1 MNPFSERSFPV
12 EHISKRILT
21 VAGAAALLW
30 FFVSYLLEPA
40 LPFLL
45 GLSLALLAEPAV
57 RFLQRWLHLPR
68 FAAVGIGLTGS
79 LVLGLSLLVLL
90 CSFLIKELGIL
101 AGILPNLEES
111 ARSGLQILEDWLLG
125 LAAGTPEG
133 IRPLLTRT
141 VLGLSGSG
149 NSIMRQALGQLPQL
163 AASFISHLSSGL
175 VGIGTGLLSAFL
187 ISARLPQLRQWF
199 SQKLPAGWKRRYLP
213 ALKNVRHASFCWL
226 KAQLKLSG
234 LTFFIVTAG
243 LTLLRVSYAPIWAF
257 GIALVDAVPLLGT
270 GIILLPWCLISLV
283 RGQTLLAA
291 GLLATYGAAAISRSI
306 WEPRLL
312 GKQLGLDPLV
322 TLITLYFG
330 YRAWGILGMIF
341 SPLLAVTA
349 IGLTRSAPN
358 SP

>member
-1 MNPFSERSFPV
+1 MG
-12 EHISKRILT
+12 HISKRILT
-21 VAGAAALLW
+21 IAGAAALLW
-30 FFVSYLLEPA
+30 FFISYLLEPT

-45 GLSLALLAEPAV
+45 GLALALLAEPAV
-57 RFLQRWLHLPR
+57 GFLQQQLRLPR

-79 LVLGLSLLVLL
+79 LVLGLSLLILL

-101 AGILPNLEES
+101 AGILPDLEQS
-111 ARSGLQILEDWLLG
+111 ARAGLQTLEGWLLG

-149 NSIMRQALGQLPQL
+149 SSLMNQALGQLPRVATAVLGQV
-163 AASFISHLSSGL
+163 SSGL
-175 VGIGTGLLSAFL
+175 VGIGTGLLAAFL

-199 SQKLPAGWKRRYLP
+199 RQKLPDRWKNRYFP
-213 ALKNVRHASFCWL
+213 ALKNVRHASLCWL
-226 KAQLKLSG
+226 KAQIKLSA
-234 LTFFIVTAG
+234 LTFCIVTAG
-243 LTLLRVSYAPIWAF
+243 LMLLRVAYAPIWAF

-270 GIILLPWCLISLV
+270 GIILLPWSLISLV
-283 RGQTLLAA
+283 QGNNLLAI
-291 GLLATYGAAAISRSI
+291 GLLATYGAASI
-306 WEPRLL
+306 CRTLWEPRLL

-322 TLITLYFG
+322 TLMALYFG
-330 YRAWGILGMIF
+330 YQAWGILGMIF

-349 IGLTRSAPN
+349 IGLTRDTPN

>member
-1 MNPFSERSFPV
+1 V
-12 EHISKRILT
+12 GHISKRIFT
-21 VAGAAALLW
+21 VAAAAALLW

-45 GLSLALLAEPAV
+45 GLGLAWLAEPAV
-57 RFLQRWLHLPR
+57 GFLQRRLHLPR
-68 FAAVGIGLTGS
+68 IAAVGIGLTGS
-79 LVLGLSLLVLL
+79 LVLSLSLFVLL

-111 ARSGLQILEDWLLG
+111 ARAGLQTLEDWLLG
-125 LAAGTPEG
+125 LAAGTPDG

-149 NSIMRQALGQLPQL
+149 SSLMNQALGQLPRVATAVL
-163 AASFISHLSSGL
+163 GRVSSGL
-175 VGIGTGLLSAFL
+175 VGIGTGLLAAFL

-199 SQKLPAGWKRRYLP
+199 RQKLPDRWKNRYLP
-213 ALKNVRHASFCWL
+213 ALSNVRHASFCWL
-226 KAQLKLSG
+226 KAQLKLSA

-243 LTLLRVSYAPIWAF
+243 LILLRISYAPIWAF

-270 GIILLPWCLISLV
+270 GIILLPWSLISLV
-283 RGQTLLAA
+283 QGNGLLAV
-291 GLLATYGAAAISRSI
+291 GLLATYGAASVCRTL

-312 GKQLGLDPLV
+312 GKHLGLDPLL
-322 TLITLYFG
+322 TLMALYFG

-349 IGLTRSAPN
+349 IGLTRN
-358 SP
+358 TTDSP

>member
-1 MNPFSERSFPV
+1 MG
-12 EHISKRILT
+12 HISKRILT
-21 VAGAAALLW
+21 IAGAAALLW
-30 FFVSYLLEPA
+30 FFISYLLEPT

-45 GLSLALLAEPAV
+45 GLALALLAEPAV
-57 RFLQRWLHLPR
+57 GFLQQQLRLPR

-79 LVLGLSLLVLL
+79 LVLGLSLLILL

-101 AGILPNLEES
+101 AGILPDLEQS
-111 ARSGLQILEDWLLG
+111 ARAGLQTLEDWLLG

-149 NSIMRQALGQLPQL
+149 SSLMNQALGQLPRVATAVLGQV
-163 AASFISHLSSGL
+163 SSGL
-175 VGIGTGLLSAFL
+175 LGIGTGLLAAFL

-199 SQKLPAGWKRRYLP
+199 RQKLPDRWKNRYLP
-213 ALKNVRHASFCWL
+213 ALKKVRHASFCWL
-226 KAQLKLSG
+226 KAQIKLSAV
-234 LTFFIVTAG
+234 TFCIVTAG
-243 LTLLRVSYAPIWAF
+243 LMLLRVAYAPIWAF

-270 GIILLPWCLISLV
+270 GIILLPWSLISLV
-283 RGQTLLAA
+283 QRNNLLAI
-291 GLLATYGAAAISRSI
+291 GLLATYGAASI
-306 WEPRLL
+306 CRTLWEPRLL

-322 TLITLYFG
+322 PLMALYFG
-330 YRAWGILGMIF
+330 YQAWGILGMIF

-349 IGLTRSAPN
+349 IGLTRDTPN

>member
-1 MNPFSERSFPV
+1 MG
-12 EHISKRILT
+12 HISKRILT

-30 FFVSYLLEPA
+30 FFVSYLLEPV
-40 LPFLL
+40 LPFLF
-45 GLSLALLAEPAV
+45 GAALALLAEPAV
-57 RFLQRWLHLPR
+57 RFLQRQLRLPR
-68 FAAVGIGLTGS
+68 YAAVGIGLSGS
-79 LVLGLSLLVLL
+79 LVLGLSLLVLV
-90 CSFLIKELGIL
+90 CSFLIRELGIL
-101 AGILPNLEES
+101 AGILPDLEES
-111 ARSGLQILEDWLLG
+111 ARSGLQTLEDWLLG

-149 NSIMRQALGQLPQL
+149 SSMMNQALGQLPRL
-163 AASFISHLSSGL
+163 AASLLSHLSSGL

-187 ISARLPQLRQWF
+187 ISARLPQLQQWF
-199 SQKLPAGWKRRYLP
+199 HRRLPESWKNRYLP

-234 LTFFIVTAG
+234 LTFFIVAAG
-243 LTLLRVSYAPIWAF
+243 LMLLRVSYAPIWAF

-283 RGQTLLAA
+283 RGETMLAA
-291 GLLATYGAAAISRSI
+291 GLLATYGSAALCRAV

-312 GKQLGLDPLV
+312 GKQLGLDPLL
-322 TLITLYFG
+322 TLIALYFG
-330 YRAWGILGMIF
+330 YRAWGVLGMIL
-341 SPLLAVTA
+341 SPLLAVA
-349 IGLTRSAPN
+349 AMGLVRNSPN